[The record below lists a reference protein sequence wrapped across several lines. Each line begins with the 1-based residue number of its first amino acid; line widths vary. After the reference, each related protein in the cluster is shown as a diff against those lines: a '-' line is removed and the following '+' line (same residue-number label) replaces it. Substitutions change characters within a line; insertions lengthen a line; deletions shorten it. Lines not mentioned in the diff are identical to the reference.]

1 MLGACPY
8 FECCHFNIQRG
19 ARNSDVVN
27 TRQSP
32 QMSSTGDTNI
42 PNDVP
47 VGGLSP
53 IEEGTSQSKAK
64 VCQTKKRSFTSG
76 VWEHFARLK
85 DPEGGKLENAT
96 CNYCQNSYTYSS
108 SYGTSMLWKHIKNCT
123 KNPNFQDT
131 RQTLPSSYQSLSQ
144 EGDSSLAAWKFD
156 QELCREALNRMI
168 IIDELP
174 FKFVEREGFRH
185 FCSVMQPRFKL
196 IGLRTV
202 GRDCLAMY
210 AIEKK
215 KLKDLLHKT
224 DQRISLTTDAWTSL
238 QNISYMCLT
247 AHFIDHDWKLHK
259 RIINF
264 CVISSHKGEAIGQA
278 VESCMI
284 EWGIEKVC
292 TITVD
297 NASSN
302 DTVVGYLKKKIS
314 NRNGFILDG
323 EFFHMR
329 CCAHILNLIVKDG
342 ISEVIDSISRI
353 RGAVRYIRS
362 SPSRAQRFKFSV
374 EKERITCKS
383 LLCLDVPTRWNS
395 TYLMLEIALKFQKAF
410 ERFGE
415 EDVLFMA
422 ELKDGCPN
430 DDDWDN
436 ARVLTQFL
444 KSFYEAT
451 LRLSGSLYVTSNSY
465 FHEIFKIERL
475 LDESSKSGD
484 TYLSIMAFKMKEK
497 FDKYWGNIDKINM
510 MLLLAVVLDPRFKLK
525 YIKFCYSKL
534 YASEKVSALTNRVYG
549 VFQRLFVHY
558 QSLATSPPNK
568 VQNLDEIEVDKQN
581 LDACKQTIDLVD
593 SDFVAF
599 LEEESVDTKSE
610 VDKYLEEGCEKQDP
624 KFEILGWWKV
634 NSSRYK
640 ILSKIAR
647 DVLAIPVSTVASES
661 AFSTGGRILDQ
672 FRSSLTPKLVEC
684 LICGQDWLRASPL
697 PIEVEEKLDE
707 LEEFESG
714 NILFVFLL
722 LS

>member
-1 MLGACPY
+1 
-8 FECCHFNIQRG
+8 
-19 ARNSDVVN
+19 
-27 TRQSP
+27 
-32 QMSSTGDTNI
+32 MSSTGDTNI

-64 VCQTKKRSFTSG
+64 VYQTKKMSFTSG

-85 DPEGGKLENAT
+85 NSERGKLEKAT

-108 SYGTSMLWKHIKNCT
+108 SY
-123 KNPNFQDT
+123 
-131 RQTLPSSYQSLSQ
+131 
-144 EGDSSLAAWKFD
+144 
-156 QELCREALNRMI
+156 
-168 IIDELP
+168 
-174 FKFVEREGFRH
+174 
-185 FCSVMQPRFKL
+185 
-196 IGLRTV
+196 
-202 GRDCLAMY
+202 
-210 AIEKK
+210 
-215 KLKDLLHKT
+215 
-224 DQRISLTTDAWTSL
+224 
-238 QNISYMCLT
+238 

-264 CVISSHKGEAIGQA
+264 CVISSPKGEAIGQA

-314 NRNGFILDG
+314 NRNGFILDW

-342 ISEVIDSISRI
+342 ISEAIDSISRI
-353 RGAVRYIRS
+353 SGTVRYIRS
-362 SPSRAQRFKFSV
+362 SPSRAQRFKFCG

-383 LLCLDVPTRWNS
+383 LLCLDIPTRWNS
-395 TYLMLEIALKFQKAF
+395 TYLMLEIALKFRKAF

-465 FHEIFKIERL
+465 FHEVFKIERL
-475 LDESSKSGD
+475 LDESLKSGD
-484 TYLSIMAFKMKEK
+484 VYLSIMALKMKEK

-510 MLLLAVVLDPRFKLK
+510 MLLLADLPWCWIL
-525 YIKFCYSKL
+525 
-534 YASEKVSALTNRVYG
+534 AL
-549 VFQRLFVHY
+549 
-558 QSLATSPPNK
+558 S
-568 VQNLDEIEVDKQN
+568 
-581 LDACKQTIDLVD
+581 
-593 SDFVAF
+593 
-599 LEEESVDTKSE
+599 
-610 VDKYLEEGCEKQDP
+610 
-624 KFEILGWWKV
+624 
-634 NSSRYK
+634 
-640 ILSKIAR
+640 
-647 DVLAIPVSTVASES
+647 
-661 AFSTGGRILDQ
+661 
-672 FRSSLTPKLVEC
+672 
-684 LICGQDWLRASPL
+684 
-697 PIEVEEKLDE
+697 
-707 LEEFESG
+707 
-714 NILFVFLL
+714 
-722 LS
+722 